1 MRQHEIFTLDEH
13 PARATAGVVDP
24 AMIGF
29 EHRHQQFDHAGRG
42 VEFAAAFAFCTGETS
57 QEIFVGA
64 TQEILFTAFR
74 IAQYSE
80 AGPEYFLGDAL
91 GSVRQLVDANGD
103 VTLAKDYK
111 PYGEA
116 LTSAGSGA
124 TSYGYSGEMTDATG
138 LIYLRARYF
147 APQSGR
153 FLTKDVW
160 PGEYT
165 RPLSL
170 NGWIYVAG
178 NPVNQT

>member
-91 GSVRQLVDANGD
+91 GSVRQLVDSSGE
-103 VTLAKDYK
+103 VLLARSYE
-111 PYGEA
+111 PYGEVLA
-116 LTSAGSGA
+116 SAGDGISNYGF
-124 TSYGYSGEMTDATG
+124 TGNWTDSYIE
-138 LIYLRARYF
+138 LLYLRSRYY
-147 APQSGR
+147 SLETGR
-153 FLTKDVW
+153 FITKDSMARGLFQAHV
-160 PGEYT
+160 
-165 RPLSL
+165 L
-170 NGWIYVAG
+170 
-178 NPVNQT
+178 